1 MNIGERIRILRQ
13 NLNMSMEEL
22 ANILGKTRPQSIGMR
37 REELIHYR

>member
-22 ANILGKTRPQSIGMR
+22 ANILGKNKATI
-37 REELIHYR
+37 YRYEKGGINT

>member
-22 ANILGKTRPQSIGMR
+22 ANILGKNKATIYRYEK
-37 REELIHYR
+37 EELIHYR